1 MKNRLTQLKKCD
13 TVKDKRTRK
22 FAENKLLSDTIN
34 NLLTDD
40 DLFSSRY
47 EQKIDEI
54 YGKVVNNE
62 ELSQIAMSVK
72 SQKERVGIDN

>member
-54 YGKVVNNE
+54 YGYLLAKW
-62 ELSQIAMSVK
+62 
-72 SQKERVGIDN
+72 